1 MSYRI
6 LKDCGIAFTNF
17 AEGQIVE
24 DSVVHSGSVESAKSQ
39 GLIEYIP
46 ETKADKNAK
55 KKDET
60 Q

>member
-6 LKDCGIAFTNF
+6 LKDCGIDFTNF

-24 DSVVHSGSVESAKSQ
+24 DSAVHPGSVESAKSQ

-46 ETKADKNAK
+46 ETKADKTAK